1 MALPKI
7 DLPLFELTV
16 PSSNRKIHYRPF
28 TVKEEKILLLA
39 KESKDI
45 DQIVLAIKQII
56 NNCVKDIDV
65 EKLAL
70 FDLEYIM
77 LNIRSKSV
85 NEDISFKIKDPDTEE
100 EVSISLNINEI
111 KVSRNPDHNKV
122 IKINDQYSLLMRY
135 PTLNELKLLTV
146 GGDKRQESIFNVMV
160 ACIESIAEG
169 DSITKLSDYSAAE
182 VSEFVEGLSSSTI
195 VSIQKFFETI
205 PVLRVECPYT
215 TKNGAKKTFV
225 IQGVESF
232 FI

>member
-7 DLPLFELTV
+7 DLPLFELTI
-16 PSSNRKIHYRPF
+16 PSTNKKTTFRPF

-56 NNCVKDIDV
+56 NNCVKDVDV

-85 NEDISFKIKDPDTEE
+85 NEDLSFKIKDPDTAE
-100 EVSISLNINEI
+100 EVEIKLNINDI
-111 KVSRNPDHNKV
+111 KINKNPDHKKV
-122 IKINDQYSLLMRY
+122 IKIDDQYSLVMRY
-135 PTLNELKLLTV
+135 PTLNELKMLTASEET
-146 GGDKRQESIFNVMV
+146 RQESIFNVMV
-160 ACIESIAEG
+160 SCIESVAEN
-169 DSITKLSDYSAAE
+169 DSVIKISDYSSAE
-182 VSEFVEGLSSSTI
+182 VSEFVESLSSKTI
-195 VSIQKFFETI
+195 VEIQKFFETI
-205 PVLRVECPYT
+205 PVLRVECPYIN
-215 TKNGAKKTFV
+215 KSGVNKIFV